1 MIDPFCKA
9 VGGKRWLASR
19 VAAEIEEMGPRV
31 YVEPFVGGGAVALA
45 IKDSI
50 PKILSD
56 TNTTLMD
63 AWRCL
68 QRSPTTLIAEL
79 ERVVRQYPNTGVDYN
94 TARGELNRMILDP
107 RPYWF
112 RRAALFLWINVR
124 CYNGLWRTNSRG
136 YFNVPWGK
144 YKEPAS
150 IDIDEAARLYSW
162 LQNVKLYTM
171 KAHELLD
178 WDVISFNRGVA
189 IYADP
194 PYHGTFTDYDKDGFD
209 EADQQILADDLRTVA
224 HRGARVWATNAD
236 TEFIR
241 NIYHWAKIE
250 EIDERHSVGPTKD
263 QRGKKKCLLIR
274 S

>member
-1 MIDPFCKA
+1 VKPFTRWA
-9 VGGKRWLASR
+9 GGKRWLAER

-31 YVEPFVGGGAVALA
+31 YVEPFVGGGAIALA

-50 PKILSD
+50 PKILND

-79 ERVVRQYPNTGVDYN
+79 ERVVRQYPNSQAGYLD
-94 TARGELNRMILDP
+94 ARAELNRSILDP
-107 RPYWF
+107 CPYWF
-112 RRAALFLWINVR
+112 RRAALFLYINAR

-136 YFNVPWGK
+136 FFNVPWGK
-144 YKEPAS
+144 FKEPAS
-150 IDIDEAARLYSW
+150 IDIDEAARLYGW
-162 LQNVKLYTM
+162 LQTVQLFTM
-171 KAHELLD
+171 KAHDLLANS
-178 WDVISFNRGVA
+178 DVIIFNRGVA
-189 IYADP
+189 VYADC
-194 PYHGTFTDYDKDGFD
+194 PYHDTFTGYTKDGFNEND
-209 EADQQILADDLRTVA
+209 QRDLAADLEQLAY
-224 HRGARVWATNAD
+224 RGSRIWATNSD
-236 TEFIR
+236 TPLIR
-241 NIYHWAKIE
+241 EIYAWAKIE